1 MSARPLLRALGVWG
15 VALMVAPA
23 AVAALIPA
31 RPGAEDQALSVVPR
45 TPPPVYVSR
54 PVLVAGGGGVLAA
67 WGEASVEEG
76 SHVVWRRLGPSGGLA
91 GPAHVEA
98 QSGHFGFDLAWSPRP
113 TVVWHPGAREFLLV
127 FVYRPDPVYAFEV
140 VDVYGQ
146 RVAPDGEPI
155 GNAFSMTVGGTAV
168 LAADPDRGY
177 LAVWDADSPT
187 VAGTRIVYAQM
198 LDRNGAAVAP
208 VAVLDDGV
216 LSHLNRYSYRLPR
229 AWPIPLDVVWNPQAA
244 EFLAVWGVRGIRA
257 RRVSAAGEPVGGV
270 VLVSPQWELSARG
283 SYRAREPAVAWSSHA
298 GEYLVVWRAETDPR
312 VAQDRW
318 EIFGQRLDASAREVG
333 RNDFRI
339 STDGPDRDRNRYAA
353 QAPDVLARP
362 GGGFLVSW
370 HRSPRQPYAALRARV
385 LADFDSTV
393 DPWIRELV
401 PQLYVTGANA
411 FAPRADALLSAW
423 VGNAIG
429 SAVYLRARGPSL
441 LEARS
446 PGRLRAET
454 IAAVKLGL
462 TCKRQCRIDVAVQF
476 EAPHE
481 GRAVGLIT
489 TRLTLLRRQ
498 PAGVT
503 LELPARLR
511 RQIRALAMK
520 GARVSA
526 RIQLKADFDDGSHET
541 LIRRIPVVA

>member
-1 MSARPLLRALGVWG
+1 MSTRPLLRALGVWV
-15 VALMVAPA
+15 VALVVPPA
-23 AVAALIPA
+23 AVAAVIPA
-31 RPGAEDQALSVVPR
+31 RPGPEDQALSVVPR
-45 TPPPVYVSR
+45 TPPPVYVYR

-67 WGEASVEEG
+67 WSEASPEEG
-76 SHVVWRRLGPSGGLA
+76 NHVVLRRLGPSGRLA

-98 QSGHFGFDLAWSPRP
+98 QSGYFGFDLAWSPRS

-127 FVYRPDPVYAFEV
+127 FVHTPDPVYAPEV
-140 VDVYGQ
+140 VDVYGR
-146 RVAPDGEPI
+146 RVTAGGGPI
-155 GNAFSMTVGGTAV
+155 GGAFAMSVGATAV
-168 LAADPDRGY
+168 LAASPEGGY
-177 LAVWDADSPT
+177 LAVWDTDSPT
-187 VAGTRIVYAQM
+187 VPGTRIVYAQL

-216 LSHLNRYSYRLPR
+216 LSPQFGDNLVAAR
-229 AWPIPLDVVWNPQAA
+229 IPLDVVWNPQAA

-257 RRVSAAGEPVGGV
+257 RRVSAAGEPVGAV
-270 VLVSPQWELSARG
+270 VLVSPQSERYPNG

-298 GEYLVVWRAETDPR
+298 GEYLMVWRAETDPR

-318 EIFGQRLDASAREVG
+318 EIFGQRLDATAREIG

-362 GGGFLVSW
+362 GGGFLVTW

-385 LADFDSTV
+385 LDYFDGTD

-401 PQLYVTGANA
+401 PQLYPASSTV
-411 FAPRADALLSAW
+411 FAPRADALLIAW
-423 VGNAIG
+423 VG
-429 SAVYLRARGPSL
+429 SATGTAAYLRARGPSL

-446 PGRLRAET
+446 PGRLRLET
-454 IAAVKLGL
+454 MAAVKLGF
-462 TCKRQCRIDVAVQF
+462 TCRRQCRIDVAVQF
-476 EAPHE
+476 EAPRE

-511 RQIRALAMK
+511 RNIRALGMS
-520 GARVSA
+520 GARVTA
-526 RIQLKADFDDGSHET
+526 RIQLKADFDDGTRET